1 MPAVARRLLCCA
13 PAHSSGAPAPQLA
26 GFTLIELMVVV
37 LLVALVTAAVVV
49 GVGNLRGASVQAEA
63 GKVAVAVRYLYNLS
77 VLTGRAHRLVI
88 DVDAGAWW
96 GEEQTSADPCEAF
109 LLPGNEPDKP
119 ARKGKGKAGTDEAD
133 APPSD
138 SGFEAAKSQLLQRSD
153 LDKGIRFLGVM
164 TTHQQEPSDRG
175 QAFVYFF
182 PNGTTEHA
190 LIWLKEDDVEDA
202 DAMTVE
208 VQPLQGTARLHKV
221 KIEADKSFAPAK
233 GDG

>member
-1 MPAVARRLLCCA
+1 MVRRASA
-13 PAHSSGAPAPQLA
+13 P

-37 LLVALVTAAVVV
+37 VLIALVTAAVVV

-109 LLPGNEPDKP
+109 LLPGHEPEKP
-119 ARKGKGKAGTDEAD
+119 ARKGKGKAGADTDAAPND
-133 APPSD
+133 A
-138 SGFEAAKSQLLQRSD
+138 GFEAAKSQLLQRSD
-153 LDKGIRFLGVM
+153 LDKGIRFVGVM
-164 TTHQQEPSDRG
+164 TTHQQQPSEQG

-190 LIWLKEDDVEDA
+190 LIWLAEKDIEDE

-208 VQPLQGTARLHKV
+208 VQALQGNARLHKT
-221 KIEADKSFAPAK
+221 KIEADKSFAPPK
-233 GDG
+233 GGG